1 MQFESILLEILAW
14 VASHKTNLLAT
25 CVALIGY
32 VLITRITLPR
42 LTKSTDDGGFRSEQV
57 TKAYHMVRLVTATL
71 TIAVILLFW
80 GIDFSGLLIFSTSI
94 ITLLGVALFASW
106 SILSNVTS
114 FFILLFHTSF
124 RRGNYLRII
133 DGDNYIEGYIAE
145 LGLLNTKLTTSN
157 NEHVIYPNNL
167 LLARPIFVNP
177 NTKLNA
183 LGKITDT
190 LNNTT
195 ILATQ
200 QDDKVELHDQAQ
212 NGLPTQP
219 PSPNKLV
226 SANKKES

>member
-14 VASHKTNLLAT
+14 VASHKSNLLGT
-25 CVALIGY
+25 CLALIGY
-32 VLITRITLPR
+32 VFITRITLPR

-114 FFILLFHTSF
+114 FFIMLFHTSF
-124 RRGNYLRII
+124 RRGNYLRVI

-177 NTKLNA
+177 NIKLSA
-183 LGKITDT
+183 FGKITDNT
-190 LNNTT
+190 NTT
-195 ILATQ
+195 NLLTPQHDEQLGQEEIMANEHTIAPLETNQ
-200 QDDKVELHDQAQ
+200 EL
-212 NGLPTQP
+212 TE
-219 PSPNKLV
+219 
-226 SANKKES
+226 NKKDT

>member
-1 MQFESILLEILAW
+1 MQFESILIEVLAW
-14 VASHKTNLLAT
+14 VASHKTNLLGT
-25 CVALIGY
+25 CLALIGY

-42 LTKSTDDGGFRSEQV
+42 LTKYTDDGGFRSEQV

-114 FFILLFHTSF
+114 FFIMLFHTSF

-145 LGLLNTKLTTSN
+145 LGLMNTKLTTSN

-177 NTKLNA
+177 NRKLNEM
-183 LGKITDT
+183 GKITDS
-190 LNNTT
+190 LNNTNVV
-195 ILATQ
+195 ISE
-200 QDDKVELHDQAQ
+200 DDVELKGQTPLA
-212 NGLPTQP
+212 
-219 PSPNKLV
+219 
-226 SANKKES
+226 ANQSQLISEDKKPA

>member
-1 MQFESILLEILAW
+1 L
-14 VASHKTNLLAT
+14 V
-25 CVALIGY
+25 GY

-42 LTKSTDDGGFRSEQV
+42 LTKYTDDGGFRSEQV

-94 ITLLGVALFASW
+94 VTLLGVALFASW
-106 SILSNVTS
+106 SILSNITS
-114 FFILLFHTSF
+114 FFIMLFHASF

-145 LGLLNTKLTTSN
+145 LGLMNTKLTTSN

-177 NTKLNA
+177 NRKLNEM
-183 LGKITDT
+183 GKITDS
-190 LNNTT
+190 LTT
-195 ILATQ
+195 ANVLTSEEEAVLTEQTPHAT
-200 QDDKVELHDQAQ
+200 
-212 NGLPTQP
+212 N
-219 PSPNKLV
+219 PNQLITE
-226 SANKKES
+226 NKKEP

>member
-1 MQFESILLEILAW
+1 MQFESILIEVLAW
-14 VASHKTNLLAT
+14 VSSHKTNLLGT
-25 CVALIGY
+25 CLALIGY

-42 LTKSTDDGGFRSEQV
+42 LTKYTDDGGFRSEQV

-114 FFILLFHTSF
+114 FFIMLFHTSF

-145 LGLLNTKLTTSN
+145 LGLMNTKLTTSN

-177 NTKLNA
+177 NRKLNEM
-183 LGKITDT
+183 GKITDS
-190 LNNTT
+190 LNNTNVV
-195 ILATQ
+195 ISE
-200 QDDKVELHDQAQ
+200 DDVELKGQTPLA
-212 NGLPTQP
+212 
-219 PSPNKLV
+219 
-226 SANKKES
+226 ANQSQLISEDKKPA